1 MNILIGANGSGK
13 SNFIN
18 IINQFFKNTI
28 LDFSFNPEILQ
39 KKEKKSDSKNAIFLL
54 PTKTS

>member
-18 IINQFFKNTI
+18 ILNQFFKNTI
-28 LDFSFNPEILQ
+28 LDFTFDTEALE
-39 KKEKKSDSKNAIFLL
+39 KKEKKSDYKNTISLL
-54 PTKTS
+54 PSKTS